1 MNPLNDRVLS
11 ILAFHKIGEP
21 AADGWETWNYVPV
34 ETFASYLSQL
44 QDWGWEVID
53 IAAFVRGLLNP
64 HSLPRRAALLT
75 FDDAYLSTRTTA
87 LPWLRRFGMPAVVFA
102 IADLIGGRSPSF
114 DGDNEP
120 DEPLC
125 DWDDLFALEHAD
137 VSVQSHGASHR
148 ALSRLDAAEQGEE
161 VRRSKAVLE
170 AGLGK
175 SVEVFAYPY
184 GDGGSGR
191 DWRVRRKSLRDA
203 LEGAGYRAAC
213 LYGGGIIHFPIANP
227 YRLTRVAV
235 GPDTDLDAELHR

>member
-1 MNPLNDRVLS
+1 VTASHDRVLS

-21 AADGWETWNYVPV
+21 PADGWETWNYVPV
-34 ETFASYLSQL
+34 ETFARYLSQL
-44 QDWGWEVID
+44 QTWDWEVID
-53 IAAFVRGLLNP
+53 LVDFVKGLSNP
-64 HSLPRRAALLT
+64 HSWPRRAALLT
-75 FDDAYLSTRTTA
+75 FDDAYRSMRTSA
-87 LPWLRRFGMPAVVFA
+87 LPWLRQFAMPAVVFA

-125 DWDDLFALEHAD
+125 DWDDLLALERAG

-148 ALSRLDAAEQGEE
+148 ALSRLNAAEQEQE

-175 SVEVFAYPY
+175 GVEVFAYPY

-191 DWRVRRKSLRDA
+191 AWRAQRRSLAEA
-203 LEGAGYRAAC
+203 LECASYRAAC
-213 LYGGGIIHFPIANP
+213 RYGGGIIHLPIENP
-227 YRLTRVAV
+227 YRLARVAV
-235 GPDTDLDAELHR
+235 GPDTDLEAELGR